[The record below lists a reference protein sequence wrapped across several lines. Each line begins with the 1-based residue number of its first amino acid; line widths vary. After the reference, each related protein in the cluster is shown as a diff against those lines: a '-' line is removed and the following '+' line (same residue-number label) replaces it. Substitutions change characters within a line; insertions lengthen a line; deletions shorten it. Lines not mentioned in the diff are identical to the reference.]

1 MLRRNRLVLLTGL
14 AAALPVIVATIR
26 AAGAGWVPLGDDAII
41 VVRAYDVLSTH
52 PPLLGPYS
60 TSSQLIGHP
69 VLSPGPLLFW
79 LLALPARLGSLGPP
93 IAMGLVNTAIVVG
106 IVALAR
112 RRGGTPF
119 MFATAAALAAM
130 CGSLD
135 TPVWY
140 GVWGPS
146 AAILPFTLLL
156 FLAWSVACG
165 EYRLLPLT
173 ALVASFAVQA
183 HLTYVLPGAAVL
195 VVALGFF
202 LTSRPPVPRRW
213 LLGTLAVVIVC
224 WSFPLAEEAV
234 HRPGNF
240 ERIGEAAT
248 ADAQRYGAAAGW
260 HSVVRA
266 IGLPPWWMRAPRAP
280 FSRVLDVTTA
290 PSAFSI
296 ATAALVL
303 ALLAVA
309 AAAAL
314 RGGRRDLAAAALMGL
329 ALMAALMLVTASTP
343 SGANLFAVIAYTIWW
358 AAPAGMFVWLVLG
371 YAAAVFLRERRPFEA
386 LERVGAL
393 PAAAAGLLAVV
404 AVGVLVARAEKPD
417 RLEKAFA
424 PAGTIVERVR
434 AAAPAGHTVFITGSA
449 TEMGEDLLGSVAYG
463 LRRSGVA
470 FVVETLPGIGTRYDP
485 ARHPHESVLTVDER
499 RPGAGP
505 LPHPVPAG
513 TREIARVTLAGV
525 PADAP
530 PDQRGT
536 RPVVVTL
543 AQQQQ
548 P

>member
-106 IVALAR
+106 VVALAR

-119 MFATAAALAAM
+119 MLATAAALAAM

-156 FLAWSVACG
+156 FLAWSLACG

-173 ALVASFAVQA
+173 ALVASFTVQA

-195 VVALGFF
+195 GVTLAFF
-202 LTSRPPVPRRW
+202 LTSRPQIPRKW

-234 HRPGNF
+234 RRPGNF
-240 ERIGEAAT
+240 ERIAQAAT
-248 ADAQRYGAAAGW
+248 ADSQRYGAAAGW

-266 IGLPPWWMRAPRAP
+266 IGLPPWWLRAPRAP
-280 FSRVLDVTTA
+280 FSRVTDVNTT
-290 PSAFSI
+290 PSALSI
-296 ATAALVL
+296 ASAALVL

-314 RGGRRDLAAAALMGL
+314 RSGRRELAAAALMAL
-329 ALMAALMLVTASTP
+329 ALMAALLLVTASTP
-343 SGANLFAVIAYTIWW
+343 SSQNLFAVIAYTLWW
-358 AAPAGMFVWLVLG
+358 AAPAGMFAWLVLG
-371 YAAAVFLRERRPFEA
+371 YAAAVLLRGRRPFEV
-386 LERVGAL
+386 LERLAV

-404 AVGVLVARAEKPD
+404 AVGALVALAERPD
-417 RLEKAFA
+417 RLERAFD
-424 PAGTIVERVR
+424 PAGTIVDRVR
-434 AAAPAGHTVFITGSA
+434 AAAPTGHTVFITGSA

-463 LRRSGVA
+463 LRRSGIP
-470 FVVETLPGIGTRYDP
+470 FVVSTLPGIGTRYDP
-485 ARHPHESVLTVDER
+485 ARHPHDSVLTVDER

-513 TREIARVTLAGV
+513 AREIARVTLAGV

-536 RPVVVTL
+536 RAVVVTF